1 MWDSQ
6 RRSHAYIA
14 LLQLFKYFILTL
26 NVLLETLI
34 TSRTRLRMLVKF
46 FTNDANNGYLN
57 GLAIEFGESTNAIR
71 LELNNLSA
79 SGYLIKWKSKNK
91 IVYAANKKHPL
102 FKLLQKIIWHHL
114 GLEQIVSSV
123 IKKLGSVQE
132 IHLIGDYAKG
142 RDTGT
147 IEIILIVQNINEDF
161 LESLQHKLKKI
172 IERTVLFYVNS
183 PIPQNAIVIYQQND
197 PS

>member
-1 MWDSQ
+1 M
-6 RRSHAYIA
+6 
-14 LLQLFKYFILTL
+14 
-26 NVLLETLI
+26 
-34 TSRTRLRMLVKF
+34 
-46 FTNDANNGYLN
+46 
-57 GLAIEFGESTNAIR
+57 
-71 LELNNLSA
+71 
-79 SGYLIKWKSKNK
+79 KSKNK

-102 FKLLQKIIWHHL
+102 FKLLQKIIRQHL
-114 GLEQIVSSV
+114 GLEQIVLSV
-123 IKKLGSVQE
+123 IKKLVSVQE

-142 RDTGT
+142 RDSGT

-183 PIPQNAIVIYQQND
+183 PIPQNAIVIYQQNS

>member
-14 LLQLFKYFILTL
+14 LLQLFKHFILTL

>member
-1 MWDSQ
+1 M
-6 RRSHAYIA
+6 
-14 LLQLFKYFILTL
+14 
-26 NVLLETLI
+26 LETLI

-102 FKLLQKIIWHHL
+102 FKLLQKIIRHHL

-161 LESLQHKLKKI
+161 LESLQYKLRKI

-183 PIPQNAIVIYQQND
+183 PIPQNAIVIYQHSS

>member
-1 MWDSQ
+1 M
-6 RRSHAYIA
+6 
-14 LLQLFKYFILTL
+14 
-26 NVLLETLI
+26 LETLI

-71 LELNNLSA
+71 LELNKLSA

-102 FKLLQKIIWHHL
+102 FKLLQKIIRHHL

-161 LESLQHKLKKI
+161 LESLQYKLRKI

>member
-1 MWDSQ
+1 LWDSQ

-102 FKLLQKIIWHHL
+102 FKLLQKIIRHHL

-161 LESLQHKLKKI
+161 LESLQYKLRKI

-183 PIPQNAIVIYQQND
+183 PIPQNAIVIYQHSS